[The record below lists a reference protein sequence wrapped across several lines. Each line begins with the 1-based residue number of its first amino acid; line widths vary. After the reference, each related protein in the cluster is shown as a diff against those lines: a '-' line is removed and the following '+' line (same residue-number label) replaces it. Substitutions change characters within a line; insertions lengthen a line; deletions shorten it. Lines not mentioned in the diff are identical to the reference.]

1 MTRMTAERRRTA
13 STLVCVCRGGNEA
26 IVKQLLH
33 VPNTTLLLN
42 STDTTVIHYHIKN
55 LQENLKTVLVSAKAG
70 YAVYSSSLQLK
81 TTVIHSVL

>member
-1 MTRMTAERRRTA
+1 MCMW
-13 STLVCVCRGGNEA
+13 GGGGGGGGDAA

-42 STDTTVIHYHIKN
+42 STDTTAIHYHIKN
-55 LQENLKTVLVSAKAG
+55 LQENLKTVLVKAKAG
-70 YAVYSSSLQLK
+70 YADIHSSLQLK